1 MDVSVV
7 IVNYNTCFLLLQ
19 CLNSIYQIVEGI
31 DFEVIVVDNA
41 SSDNSIQSVKDKFPQ
56 VILIENSENIGFG
69 RANNLGVKYACGK
82 YLFFL
87 NSDTILIN
95 NSIKQFYEAM
105 EKVPL
110 VAACGGNLLDGNG
123 LATYSYGFFPNLLQE
138 IFDCGLKFVFP
149 SFYFYKLSINKVVQ
163 SETIPF
169 EVDYICG
176 ADIFVRKSIFKQMG
190 GFDEAYFMFYE
201 ETDLF
206 FRMKKKCFVSKIFPD
221 INMIHL
227 GGASFQSNSNIS
239 KLIIMYKSKILFY
252 KKSYSYFILVLLKTL
267 MIVSSLVHVR
277 RYRGHVMNI
286 VNTIIKS

>member
-19 CLNSIYQIVEGI
+19 CLNSIYQIVEDV

-41 SSDNSIQSVKDKFPQ
+41 SSDNSIQSVKDRFPQ

-95 NSIKQFYEAM
+95 NSIKLFYEAM
-105 EKVPL
+105 EKTPL

-190 GFDEAYFMFYE
+190 GFDETYFMFYE

-206 FRMKKKCFVSKIFPD
+206 FRMKKKCFVSKIFPN
-221 INMIHL
+221 INIIHL
-227 GGASFQSNSNIS
+227 GGASFQSNNNIS

-252 KKSYSYFILVLLKTL
+252 RKVILILF
-267 MIVSSLVHVR
+267 SCC
-277 RYRGHVMNI
+277 
-286 VNTIIKS
+286 